1 MVGLYTKEREPRCS
15 VGTGNQIP
23 VDSMLETRS
32 LAPITV
38 LMAALVSLS
47 VCLGKS
53 ACEVLINSEA
63 HNIIQPVFIL
73 PYNTLAHAASLAASY
88 S

>member
-1 MVGLYTKEREPRCS
+1 MVGLYTKEREPLCS

-32 LAPITV
+32 LVPSTV
-38 LMAALVSLS
+38 LMAALASLS

-53 ACEVLINSEA
+53 ACKVLMNLEA
-63 HNIIQPVFIL
+63 RN
-73 PYNTLAHAASLAASY
+73 NLACFHTIM
-88 S
+88 